1 MMTTKM
7 METLKNA
14 GIANEWHKGDMHRL
28 YIDLTKASEL
38 YFDNNESFQHG
49 NLALNRYERNNG
61 KLWVEIESG
70 EIRTKSISDAEE
82 VISQIME
89 LVAFLMPEEKTEEE
103 KETEETEEDTEEP
116 RVWYAVMRDRDD
128 NDWGTGSFDLEEAK
142 AEVLQMDSPDAYI
155 AVIDGQYDKDGNA
168 TTDPICVDEIMQEDF

>member
-1 MMTTKM
+1 MMNAKM

-14 GIANEWHKGDMHRL
+14 GIAKEWHKGDMHRL
-28 YIDLTKASEL
+28 YIDLTKASDM

-49 NLALNRYERNNG
+49 RMALNRYERNNG
-61 KLWVEIESG
+61 KVWVEIESG
-70 EIRTKSISDAEE
+70 EICTKSIDSQDE

-89 LVAFLMPEEKTEEE
+89 LVAFLMPEETE
-103 KETEETEEDTEEP
+103 ETEETEEA
-116 RVWYAVMRDRDD
+116 RVWYAVMRDQDD
-128 NDWGTGSFDLEEAK
+128 NDWGTGSFNLAEAK
-142 AEVLQMDSPDAYI
+142 AEVLKMDSQDAYI